1 MTMNEELK
9 NSIRAFVQ
17 TLREMF
23 MIDDAAELDFGIYRI
38 MAQKK
43 AEIEDFFGLNDESDK
58 NALCQKIEGIMKEQ
72 LGASADVAEIKKM
85 IENRIRIYR
94 EDGISMD
101 EINRN
106 PKIVELRQ
114 KLEDTGDPAV
124 MLPRVLTAL
133 NDFFSRYYDK
143 GDFISQRRYV
153 NGGDATYLVPYN
165 GEEVKLHWAN
175 ADQYYIKTSEAFKNY
190 RFKLRNGKE
199 VEFTLK
205 NFTPLAINNTKDL
218 KDYARMFKLWDGRI
232 REDDESPMNYS
243 PIHLDEDG
251 ILRIDFTY
259 ELIKKK
265 GRDPQG
271 ELNKSTFSA
280 LTPLILKDYSTDYL
294 QLLSKPEGKNVE
306 ELMRHICRYT
316 AKNKSDFFIHKNLGD
331 FLRRELDYFLKNEVL
346 QVSDL
351 DYKNL
356 RRSLAEAKTIKAVGE
371 EIIQMLAGLED
382 FQKKLWLKKKFVV
395 QSDYCITLDRVPE
408 SLYEEICSNDR
419 QHEEWKKLF
428 SIEEIKATP
437 ADMFNPAIKG
447 YTGQLTVE
455 FLKENPHLVL
465 DTAFFPV
472 EFKQRL
478 LSSVENIDAECNGL
492 LINSEN
498 FQALEFLREKQT
510 ESISGIFIDPPYN
523 TGDDGFVYKD
533 NYFDSSWLS
542 MINDRLR
549 LSTELMSNR
558 ASTMIS
564 IGDEESEYLASL
576 IRQNYGKDNFFGTMI
591 WEKKKKGSF
600 LSGKIAKMKDYIHC
614 YAKNINEFGGYV
626 GEYNFDIE
634 TYPCINPDNAIST
647 RIFKAGI
654 KSKYK
659 EADKILRT
667 GSIISAGNMSLKL
680 LSDLII
686 KDRILVKDVEVEG
699 NWRYN
704 QDSLNDYMSEG
715 AIYITQDLYF
725 RRIVSDGRL
734 KIPKDLLLRL
744 GDESTEDTDFRKYD
758 VNNVNRFGWGTN
770 EDANEELHQII
781 GEQYSVSYPKPSKL
795 ITLLLALNRITNG
808 TFLDY
813 FAGSGTTAHAV
824 INLNREDQGKRK
836 YILCEMGDY
845 FDTVILPRIQKVI
858 YSKDWKDGKP
868 VSRIGSS
875 HCFKYIRL
883 EQYEDTLNNLYR
895 EPKDG
900 EWYEEKIGP
909 DTIGYVMDMQSQHN
923 WMHTD
928 WMADPFDVKMKI
940 TRGNETREQT
950 IDVVETFNY
959 LIGLNVEKMLWPAD
973 GMQVVMGTTR
983 KGKRTMAIWRK
994 TSQVTD
1000 EQVTTFLDSVDYKPF
1015 KQIYLNGE
1023 TTLGT
1028 KLDGK
1033 LKQTET
1039 EFEYRMFSQK

>member
-1 MTMNEELK
+1 MNEQTK
-9 NSIRAFVQ
+9 NTINAFVK

-38 MAQKK
+38 MAHKK
-43 AEIEDFFGLNDESDK
+43 AEIETFFGLNDESEE
-58 NALCQKIEGIMKEQ
+58 NALCRKIEALLAEQ
-72 LGASADVAEIKKM
+72 QDGSVDVAEIKRRL
-85 IENRIRIYR
+85 NDRIRVYQD
-94 EDGISMD
+94 DGETM
-101 EINRN
+101 EQIN
-106 PKIVELRQ
+106 KKKGIIKLRQ
-114 KLEDTGDPAV
+114 QLEETGDPAV
-124 MLPRVLTAL
+124 MLPHILTAL

-190 RFKLRNGKE
+190 RFKLKNGKE

-205 NFTPLAINNTKDL
+205 NCNPLAINNIKDL
-218 KDYARMFKLWDGRI
+218 KDYARMFKLWNGRVN
-232 REDDESPMNYS
+232 EDDDIPLTYT

-251 ILRIDFTY
+251 VLRIDFSY
-259 ELIKKK
+259 ELQKKK

-271 ELNKSTFSA
+271 DLNKESFST
-280 LTPLILKDYSTDYL
+280 LIPLIQKDFSKDYH
-294 QLLSKPEGKNVE
+294 QLLLKYEDKSVE
-306 ELMRHICRYT
+306 ELLRQIRRYT
-316 AKNKSDFFIHKNLGD
+316 AKNKTDFFIHKNLGD
-331 FLRRELDYFLKNEVL
+331 FLRRELDFYLKNEIMH
-346 QVSDL
+346 VSDL
-351 DYKNL
+351 DYNNL
-356 RRSLAEAKTIKAVGE
+356 RRTLAEAKTIKAVGE

-408 SLYEEICSNDR
+408 SLYADICANEE
-419 QHEEWKKLF
+419 QHEEWKRLF
-428 SIEEIKATP
+428 DIESIKATEG
-437 ADMFNPAIKG
+437 DMFSSGKQG
-447 YTGQLTVE
+447 YTGELTVQ

-465 DTAFFPV
+465 DTAFFNTD
-472 EFKQRL
+472 FKHRL
-478 LSSVENIDAECNGL
+478 LESMDNIDAQCDGL
-492 LINSEN
+492 LVNSEN
-498 FQALEFLREKQT
+498 FQALELLKEKQT
-510 ESISGIFIDPPYN
+510 ETISGIFIDPPYN

-533 NYFDSSWLS
+533 NYSDSSWLT

-564 IGDEESEYLASL
+564 IGDEENEYLASL
-576 IRQNYGKDNFFGTMI
+576 IRQNYGKENFFGTMV

-600 LSGKIAKMKDYIHC
+600 LSGKVARMKDYIHC
-614 YAKNINEFGGYV
+614 YAKNIDEFGGYV
-626 GEYNFDIE
+626 GEFNSDTE
-634 TYPCINPDNAIST
+634 TYPCVNPDNGIST

-659 EADKILRT
+659 LSNKTMKAGEV
-667 GSIISAGNMSLKL
+667 ISAGNMSLKL
-680 LSDLII
+680 LSDLVI
-686 KDRILVKDVEVEG
+686 KDHVLIQDVTVEG
-699 NWRYN
+699 NWRYT
-704 QDSLNDYMSEG
+704 QDSLDEFMNDG

-725 RRIVSDGRL
+725 RRLVKEERQ

-744 GDESTEDTDFRKYD
+744 GDASTEDTDFRKYD
-758 VNNVNRFGWGTN
+758 VTNVNRFGWGTN

-795 ITLLLALNRITNG
+795 ITLLLALNRISDG
-808 TFLDY
+808 VFLDY

-824 INLNREDQGKRK
+824 INLNREDGGKRK

-845 FDTVILPRIQKVI
+845 FNTVIIPRIKKVI

-868 VSRIGSS
+868 VSREGSS

-895 EPKDG
+895 TPMEG
-900 EWYEEKIGP
+900 AWYEEKLGA
-909 DTIGYVMDMQSQHN
+909 DTIGYVMDMQSQQN

-928 WMADPFDVKMKI
+928 WMANPFGVKMLI
-940 TRGNETREQT
+940 AHGNETTEQT

-959 LIGLNVEKMLWPAD
+959 LLGLNVEKTLWPAE

-983 KGKRTMAIWRK
+983 RGKRTMIIWRN
-994 TSQVTD
+994 TAHVTD
-1000 EQVTTFLDSVDYKPF
+1000 EEVKTFLSSVDCKPF
-1015 KQIYLNGE
+1015 KQIYINGE

-1028 KLDGK
+1028 ILDGK
-1033 LKQTET
+1033 LRQTET
-1039 EFEYRMFSQK
+1039 EFEYRMFPNE

>member
-1 MTMNEELK
+1 MNEQTK
-9 NSIRAFVQ
+9 NTINAFVK

-38 MAQKK
+38 MAHKK
-43 AEIEDFFGLNDESDK
+43 AEIEAFFGLNDESEE
-58 NALCQKIEGIMKEQ
+58 NALCRKIEALLAEQ
-72 LGASADVAEIKKM
+72 QDASVNVAEIRKQM
-85 IENRIRIYR
+85 QDRIRMYR
-94 EDGISMD
+94 EDGETME
-101 EINRN
+101 EINKK
-106 PKIVELRQ
+106 PTIIKFRQ
-114 KLEDTGDPAV
+114 QLEENVDTTV
-124 MLPRVLTAL
+124 MLPHILTAL

-190 RFKLRNGKE
+190 RFKLKNGKE

-205 NFTPLAINNTKDL
+205 NCNPLAINNIKDL
-218 KDYARMFKLWDGRI
+218 KDYARMFKLWNGRVN
-232 REDDESPMNYS
+232 EDDDIPLTYS

-251 ILRIDFTY
+251 VLRIDFSY
-259 ELIKKK
+259 ELQKKK

-271 ELNKSTFSA
+271 DLNKESFST
-280 LTPLILKDYSTDYL
+280 LIPLIQKDFSKDYH
-294 QLLSKPEGKNVE
+294 QLLLKYEDKSVE
-306 ELMRHICRYT
+306 ELLRQIRRYT
-316 AKNKSDFFIHKNLGD
+316 AKNKTDFFIHKNLGG
-331 FLRRELDYFLKNEVL
+331 FLHRELDFYLKNEIMH
-346 QVSDL
+346 VSDL
-351 DYKNL
+351 DYNNL
-356 RRSLAEAKTIKAVGE
+356 RRTLAEAKTIKAVGE

-408 SLYEEICSNDR
+408 SLYEEICTNEE
-419 QHEEWKKLF
+419 QHEEWKRLF
-428 SIEEIKATP
+428 DIESIKATEG
-437 ADMFNPAIKG
+437 DMFSSGKQG
-447 YTGQLTVE
+447 YTGELTVQ

-465 DTAFFPV
+465 DTAFFNND
-472 EFKQRL
+472 FKHRL
-478 LSSVENIDAECNGL
+478 LESIKNIDAQCDGL
-492 LINSEN
+492 LVNSEN
-498 FQALEFLREKQT
+498 FQALELLKEKQT
-510 ESISGIFIDPPYN
+510 ETISGIFIDPPYN

-533 NYFDSSWLS
+533 NYSDSSWLT

-564 IGDEESEYLASL
+564 IGDEENEYLASL
-576 IRQNYGKDNFFGTMI
+576 IRQNYGKENFFGTMV

-600 LSGKIAKMKDYIHC
+600 LSGKVARMKDYIHC
-614 YAKNINEFGGYV
+614 YAKNIDEFGGYV
-626 GEYNFDIE
+626 GEFNSDTE
-634 TYPCINPDNAIST
+634 TYPCVNPDNGIST

-659 EADKILRT
+659 LSNKTMKAGEV
-667 GSIISAGNMSLKL
+667 ISAGNMSLKL
-680 LSDLII
+680 LSDLVI
-686 KDRILVKDVEVEG
+686 KDHVLIQDVTVEG
-699 NWRYN
+699 NWRYT
-704 QDSLNDYMSEG
+704 QDSLDEFMNDG
-715 AIYITQDLYF
+715 AIYITRDLYF
-725 RRIVSDGRL
+725 RRLVKEERQ

-744 GDESTEDTDFRKYD
+744 GDASTEDTDFRKYD
-758 VNNVNRFGWGTN
+758 VTNVNRFGWGTN

-795 ITLLLALNRITNG
+795 ITLLLALNRISDG
-808 TFLDY
+808 VFLDY

-824 INLNREDQGKRK
+824 INLNREDGGKRK

-845 FDTVILPRIQKVI
+845 FNTVIIPRIKKVI

-868 VSRIGSS
+868 VSREGSS

-895 EPKDG
+895 TPMEG
-900 EWYEEKIGP
+900 AWYEEKLGA
-909 DTIGYVMDMQSQHN
+909 DTIGYVMDMQSQQN

-928 WMADPFDVKMKI
+928 WMANPFGVKMQI
-940 TRGNETREQT
+940 AHGNETTEQT

-959 LIGLNVEKMLWPAD
+959 LLGLNVEKTLWPAE
-973 GMQVVMGTTR
+973 GMQIVMGTTR
-983 KGKRTMAIWRK
+983 RGKRTMIIWRN
-994 TSQVTD
+994 TAQVTD
-1000 EQVTTFLDSVDYKPF
+1000 KEVKTVLDSVDCKPF
-1015 KQIYLNGE
+1015 KQIYINGE

-1028 KLDGK
+1028 ILDGK
-1033 LKQTET
+1033 LRQTET
-1039 EFEYRMFSQK
+1039 EFEYRMFSNE

>member
-1 MTMNEELK
+1 MNESTI
-9 NSIRAFVQ
+9 NSIRTFVQ
-17 TLREMF
+17 TLRKMF

-43 AEIEDFFGLNDESDK
+43 AEIESFFGLDDESDE
-58 NALCQKIEGIMKEQ
+58 NALCRKIEALLAEQ
-72 LGASADVAEIKKM
+72 QGASVNVAEIKRQL
-85 IENRIRIYR
+85 NDRIRMYQ
-94 EDGISMD
+94 EDGETM
-101 EINRN
+101 EQIN
-106 PKIVELRQ
+106 KKKTIIELRQ
-114 KLEDTGDPAV
+114 KLEETGDPTV
-124 MLPRVLTAL
+124 MLPHILTAL

-190 RFKLRNGKE
+190 RFKLKNGKE

-205 NFTPLAINNTKDL
+205 NCNPLAINNIKDL
-218 KDYARMFKLWDGRI
+218 KDYARMFKLWNGRVN
-232 REDDESPMNYS
+232 EDDDIPLTYT

-251 ILRIDFTY
+251 VLRIDFSY
-259 ELIKKK
+259 ELQKKK

-271 ELNKSTFSA
+271 DLNKESFST
-280 LTPLILKDYSTDYL
+280 LIPLIQKDFSKDYH
-294 QLLSKPEGKNVE
+294 QLLLKYEDKSVE
-306 ELMRHICRYT
+306 ELLRQIRRYT
-316 AKNKSDFFIHKNLGD
+316 AKNKTDFFIHKNLGD
-331 FLRRELDYFLKNEVL
+331 FLRRELDFYLKNEIMH
-346 QVSDL
+346 VSDL
-351 DYKNL
+351 DYNNL
-356 RRSLAEAKTIKAVGE
+356 RRTLAEAKTIKAVGE

-408 SLYEEICSNDR
+408 SLYADICANEEQR
-419 QHEEWKKLF
+419 KEWVRLF
-428 SIEEIKATP
+428 AIDEIERDLTTE
-437 ADMFNPAIKG
+437 G
-447 YTGQLTVE
+447 YSEPLTE
-455 FLKENPHLVL
+455 RFLEDNPHLVL
-465 DTAFFPV
+465 DTAFFNTD
-472 EFKQRL
+472 FKHRL
-478 LSSVENIDAECNGL
+478 LESMDNIDAQCDGL
-492 LINSEN
+492 LVNSEN
-498 FQALEFLREKQT
+498 FQALELLKEKQT
-510 ESISGIFIDPPYN
+510 ETISGIFIDPPYN

-533 NYFDSSWLS
+533 NYSDSSWLT

-564 IGDEESEYLASL
+564 IGDEENEYLASL
-576 IRQNYGKDNFFGTMI
+576 IRQNYGKENFFGTMV

-600 LSGKIAKMKDYIHC
+600 LSGKVARMKDYIHC
-614 YAKNINEFGGYV
+614 YAKNIDEFGGYV
-626 GEYNFDIE
+626 GEFNSDTE
-634 TYPCINPDNAIST
+634 TYPCVNPDNGIST

-659 EADKILRT
+659 LSNKTMKAGEV
-667 GSIISAGNMSLKL
+667 ISAGNMSLKL
-680 LSDLII
+680 LSDLVI
-686 KDRILVKDVEVEG
+686 KDHVLIQDVTVEG
-699 NWRYN
+699 NWRYT
-704 QDSLNDYMSEG
+704 QDSLDEFMNDG

-725 RRIVSDGRL
+725 RRLVKEERQ

-744 GDESTEDTDFRKYD
+744 GDASTEDTDFRKYD
-758 VNNVNRFGWGTN
+758 VTNVNRFGWGTN

-795 ITLLLALNRITNG
+795 ITLLLALNRISDG
-808 TFLDY
+808 VFLDY

-824 INLNREDQGKRK
+824 INLNREDGGKRK

-845 FDTVILPRIQKVI
+845 FNTVIIPRIKKVI

-868 VSRIGSS
+868 VSRKGSS

-895 EPKDG
+895 TPKQG
-900 EWYEEKIGP
+900 AWYEEELGA
-909 DTIGYVMDMQSQHN
+909 DTIGYVMDMQSQQN

-928 WMADPFDVKMKI
+928 WMANPFGVKMQI
-940 TRGNETREQT
+940 AHGNETTEQT

-959 LIGLNVEKMLWPAD
+959 LLGLNVEKTLWPAE
-973 GMQVVMGTTR
+973 GMQIVMGTTR
-983 KGKRTMAIWRK
+983 RGKRTMIIWRN
-994 TSQVTD
+994 TAQVTD
-1000 EQVTTFLDSVDYKPF
+1000 EEVKTFLCPVDCKPF
-1015 KQIYLNGE
+1015 KQIYINGE

-1028 KLDGK
+1028 ILDGK

-1039 EFEYRMFSQK
+1039 EFEYRMFSNE